1 LIHHNDDCQYTS
13 FGATNTHLEMDTGL
27 GCTRGYEVCV
37 SDYGTLKLVGD
48 GGYRNWTIGGSYS
61 EAGDDVTFYSMNRI

>member
-1 LIHHNDDCQYTS
+1 
-13 FGATNTHLEMDTGL
+13 MDTGL